1 MEEVD
6 DYDATL
12 NWAIQEETLRTTR
25 GQGYGSFYLIL
36 VSILI
41 LMFCFLVLY
50 YSNRNRTNKVNKGNE
65 LNESLNALDLIK
77 DENNILFEEFSN
89 VEDDDDLGD
98 DGADDEGKEEKE
110 DK

>member
-41 LMFCFLVLY
+41 LMFCFLVVY
-50 YSNRNRTNKVNKGNE
+50 YSNRNRANGTSGVNKGKD
-65 LNESLNALDLIK
+65 SKDITALDLIK
-77 DENNILFEEFSN
+77 DENNILLEEFSN
-89 VEDDDDLGD
+89 VEDDDIEEED
-98 DGADDEGKEEKE
+98 DDEEPENKETI
-110 DK
+110 

>member
-1 MEEVD
+1 MEEAD

-41 LMFCFLVLY
+41 LMLCFLVLY
-50 YSNRNRTNKVNKGNE
+50 YANKNKTSEKKGQDKSNLT
-65 LNESLNALDLIK
+65 ALDLIK
-77 DENNILFEEFSN
+77 DEDNILLEEFSN
-89 VEDDDDLGD
+89 VEDDDI
-98 DGADDEGKEEKE
+98 EESNHKE
-110 DK
+110 DEKGDI